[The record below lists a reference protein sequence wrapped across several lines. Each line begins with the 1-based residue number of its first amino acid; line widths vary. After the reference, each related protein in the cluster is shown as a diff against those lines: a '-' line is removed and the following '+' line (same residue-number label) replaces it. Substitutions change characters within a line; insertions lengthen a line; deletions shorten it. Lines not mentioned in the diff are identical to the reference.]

1 MTLLAKCIV
10 ALVLPLVVAS
20 FVTAPVSVDA
30 LVSKERT
37 KLREQPEEWKGFN
50 PLASTG
56 VAKAFISMRQTQM
69 QELTT
74 HLMENVNDDEKIQE
88 LLEKARS
95 LLLEPLDNDNAA
107 LDPESIYSPGM
118 TRAQRYLKYR
128 LTMEARISSA
138 SRADLKKMLQA
149 MKDFVL
155 SQQ

>member
-1 MTLLAKCIV
+1 
-10 ALVLPLVVAS
+10 
-20 FVTAPVSVDA
+20 
-30 LVSKERT
+30 
-37 KLREQPEEWKGFN
+37 
-50 PLASTG
+50 
-56 VAKAFISMRQTQM
+56 
-69 QELTT
+69 
-74 HLMENVNDDEKIQE
+74 MENINDDEKIQE

-149 MKDFVL
+149 MKDYVL